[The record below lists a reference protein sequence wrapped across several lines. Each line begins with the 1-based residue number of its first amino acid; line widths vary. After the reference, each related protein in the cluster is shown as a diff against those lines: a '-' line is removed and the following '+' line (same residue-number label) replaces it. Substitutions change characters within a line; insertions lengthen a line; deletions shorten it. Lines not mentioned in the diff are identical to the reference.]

1 MHAYYLVFSP
11 RMRYIFGLVQTWHE
25 EYVYSQPIGSDF
37 KKKKKFKKNVKFFSD
52 NEIVWKIAL
61 NCLKIIKLVLIGCT
75 NLLPYLNN
83 DL

>member
-37 KKKKKFKKNVKFFSD
+37 KKKKKFKKTC
-52 NEIVWKIAL
+52 KIFQWQR
-61 NCLKIIKLVLIGCT
+61 NCLKNCIELFKNKTGADWLHEFVT
-75 NLLPYLNN
+75 LPK
-83 DL
+83 